1 MNSITN
7 GAPKL
12 KLLDQV
18 RAAVRY
24 KHFALST
31 ERAYT
36 HWVRMFIKFHALR
49 HPKDMGV
56 LEVEAFLSH
65 LANVRNVS
73 PSTHRQALSALL
85 FLYTEVLKVNLP
97 WMQEIGRPKPTQ
109 RLPVVLTVDEVMRL
123 LAHLDGV
130 HRLLAQLLY
139 GTGMRILEVLRLRI
153 KDIDFEHGA
162 IVVREGKGNKDRV
175 VMLPSTMREPLQA
188 QLERARVLWSLDRAD
203 AVAGVELPHAL
214 AQKYPRAGESWGWF
228 WALPQAALS
237 VDPRSGV
244 RRRHHYFAE
253 TFRRAMS
260 RAVKAVGIVKPAS
273 PHTLRHSFATHLLQ
287 QGADIRTVQAL
298 LGHADVSTTMIYTH
312 VINVAG
318 GAMSPLDRLA
328 TVQVAKPLARGE
340 IPF

>member
-1 MNSITN
+1 MPSQT
-7 GAPKL
+7 PEP
-12 KLLDQV
+12 KLLDQL

-36 HWVRMFIKFHALR
+36 HWSRAFIKFHGLR
-49 HPKDMGV
+49 HPRDMGV
-56 LEVEAFLSH
+56 VEVEAFLSH
-65 LANVRNVS
+65 LANVRQVS

-97 WMQEIGRPKPTQ
+97 WMKEIGRAKPSQ
-109 RLPVVLTVDEVMRL
+109 RLPVVLTTDEVLRL

-130 HRLLAQLLY
+130 QHLLAQLLY
-139 GTGMRILEVLRLRI
+139 GTGMRILEALRLRVQ
-153 KDIDFEHGA
+153 DVDFEHGA
-162 IVVREGKGNKDRV
+162 IIVREGKGSKDRV
-175 VMLPSTMREPLQA
+175 VMLPATLREPLQA
-188 QLERARVLWSLDRAD
+188 QLERAKSLWTLDRTD
-203 AVAGVELPHAL
+203 AVTGVELPYAL
-214 AQKYPRAGESWGWF
+214 AAKYPRAGESWGWF
-228 WALPQAALS
+228 WVFPQAALS

-260 RAVKAVGIVKPAS
+260 RAVKAVGIIKPAS

-287 QGADIRTVQAL
+287 QGADIRTVQTL

-328 TVQVAKPLARGE
+328 TVPINRTLKKGE